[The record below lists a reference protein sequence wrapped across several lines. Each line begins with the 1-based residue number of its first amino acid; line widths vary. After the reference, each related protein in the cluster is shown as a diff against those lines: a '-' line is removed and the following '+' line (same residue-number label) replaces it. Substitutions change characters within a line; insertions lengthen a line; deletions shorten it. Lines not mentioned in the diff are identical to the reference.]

1 MSFIKYSSLE
11 NHTNNKFITKIQHQ
25 VDEPDMVWVARE
37 KIHGTNFSVVITE
50 NDIVPCK
57 RSGPILPAEKFNN
70 YLSIMQKYKDSF
82 EQIQEITKGSTV
94 QIFGEYAGDGIQKG
108 IEYGEQDF
116 YIFDVMINGEYI
128 TEVLVEDFAK
138 DFKLKTAPLIKF
150 GTLKELLSL
159 PVEFDTIVKD
169 YKLFEENTLPPAGD
183 NVSEGLVI
191 KPNTPIFLAD
201 KRVAIKY
208 KSDKYKEKSKGKL
221 PKIEV
226 PLTEK
231 DHVLL
236 EQLNEFNTLNRVKN
250 VISHIGQ
257 VTTKDFGK
265 VSGLTV
271 QDILTESARE
281 GVDIMTA
288 ESINAVKKELVRNVQ
303 DTIRK
308 DWINLI
314 ED

>member
-94 QIFGEYAGDGIQKG
+94 Q
-108 IEYGEQDF
+108 
-116 YIFDVMINGEYI
+116 IFDVMINGEYI